1 MGLFRKFSASC
12 ILATVAAAVLAWA
25 VTAAFS
31 GGQGGAALVG
41 AVAAAV
47 FTACGLGLAA
57 RFIFLRPLTAVEQGL
72 RDLAEGRLTA
82 ARPSL
87 DRDLPGIQAALDAAL
102 GALKFER
109 GLSRGVFQGLPMPYL
124 LVDTQERTTSTN
136 QACLDMLEIDDSVE
150 SCLGKTLAELFYNDP
165 KRETAVGKSIR
176 NGEYFRNLD
185 LVITGHRGRGINVL
199 ANIFP
204 IYDEDKTCIGGLC
217 LYVDMTALKQA
228 ERAITDKNE
237 RMAVA
242 AQSLEE
248 AVGRLSGIS
257 GGLSR
262 GIQQSDSGAA
272 MSAERLSEAAT
283 GMNEMNATVQEVAK
297 NAGAASSASA
307 ETREKA
313 QAGSEVVGRSLRR
326 IQTVH
331 EASLKVKADMGRLN
345 EHAQAISQIMNVI
358 SDIADQT
365 NLLALN
371 AAIEAA
377 RAGDAGRGFAV
388 VADEVRNLAEKTM
401 ASTHDV
407 GNAIKAI
414 QESTVKSTESVDKAV
429 EQIEQATEFANQSGS
444 ALEEIVA
451 TVEATADQVSAIA
464 TASEEQSAASE
475 EINHSIVQ
483 VNDMSRQT
491 AAAMAEAAKAV
502 SDLAAQSQRLNEL
515 ITRMKE
521 A

>member
-12 ILATVAAAVLAWA
+12 ILAAMAGAVLAWA

-31 GGQGGAALVG
+31 GGQGGAALIG
-41 AVAAAV
+41 TVAAAV

-57 RFIFLRPLTAVEQGL
+57 RFIFLRPLTAVEQGV

-87 DRDLPGIQAALDAAL
+87 DRDLPGIHAALDAAL
-102 GALKFER
+102 AALKFER

-283 GMNEMNATVQEVAK
+283 AMNEMNATVQEVA
-297 NAGAASSASA
+297 
-307 ETREKA
+307 R
-313 QAGSEVVGRSLRR
+313 
-326 IQTVH
+326 
-331 EASLKVKADMGRLN
+331 
-345 EHAQAISQIMNVI
+345 
-358 SDIADQT
+358 
-365 NLLALN
+365 
-371 AAIEAA
+371 
-377 RAGDAGRGFAV
+377 
-388 VADEVRNLAEKTM
+388 
-401 ASTHDV
+401 
-407 GNAIKAI
+407 
-414 QESTVKSTESVDKAV
+414 
-429 EQIEQATEFANQSGS
+429 
-444 ALEEIVA
+444 
-451 TVEATADQVSAIA
+451 
-464 TASEEQSAASE
+464 
-475 EINHSIVQ
+475 
-483 VNDMSRQT
+483 
-491 AAAMAEAAKAV
+491 
-502 SDLAAQSQRLNEL
+502 
-515 ITRMKE
+515 
-521 A
+521 

>member
-12 ILATVAAAVLAWA
+12 ILAAVAAAVLAWA

-31 GGQGGAALVG
+31 GGQGGTALVG
-41 AVAAAV
+41 VVAAAV

-57 RFIFLRPLTAVEQGL
+57 HFIFLRPLTAVEQGL
-72 RDLAEGRLTA
+72 HDLAEGRLTA

-87 DRDLPGIQAALDAAL
+87 DRDLPSIQAALDAAL

-136 QACLDMLEIDDSVE
+136 QACLDMLEIDDSVK

-185 LVITGHRGRGINVL
+185 LAITGHRGRGINVL

-228 ERAITDKNE
+228 GRAITDKNE

-272 MSAERLSEAAT
+272 M
-283 GMNEMNATVQEVAK
+283 NEMNATVQEVAR
-297 NAGAASSASA
+297 NAETASGASA
-307 ETREKA
+307 LAREKA
-313 QAGSEVVGRSLRR
+313 EAGAQVVEKAVRS
-326 IQTVH
+326 IKQVH
-331 EASLKVKADMGRLN
+331 EVSLALRQDMGQMD
-345 EHAQAISQIMNVI
+345 EHTQAISRIMGVI

-371 AAIEAA
+371 ATIEAA
-377 RAGDAGRGFAV
+377 RAGEPD
-388 VADEVRNLAEKTM
+388 
-401 ASTHDV
+401 
-407 GNAIKAI
+407 
-414 QESTVKSTESVDKAV
+414 
-429 EQIEQATEFANQSGS
+429 
-444 ALEEIVA
+444 
-451 TVEATADQVSAIA
+451 
-464 TASEEQSAASE
+464 AAS
-475 EINHSIVQ
+475 
-483 VNDMSRQT
+483 RWWP
-491 AAAMAEAAKAV
+491 
-502 SDLAAQSQRLNEL
+502 
-515 ITRMKE
+515 TRCAIWPKKP
-521 A
+521 